1 MKARTLLFVLLVVVF
16 AAISFTAVAQDVARE
31 DTVIFDVDGP
41 AGAVANYDQM
51 NYLLPDSR
59 RPYGLHQAV
68 MEPLFI
74 LNYETGEIMPWLAE
88 SMSGNDSLDVWT
100 LNCAKAPNGPMARHL
115 MPKMSF
121 GRSTCC

>member
-68 MEPLFI
+68 MEPLSSSTTKQARSC
-74 LNYETGEIMPWLAE
+74 LGWQRACQAMTRWT
-88 SMSGNDSLDVWT
+88 SG
-100 LNCAKAPNGPMARHL
+100 R
-115 MPKMSF
+115 
-121 GRSTCC
+121 